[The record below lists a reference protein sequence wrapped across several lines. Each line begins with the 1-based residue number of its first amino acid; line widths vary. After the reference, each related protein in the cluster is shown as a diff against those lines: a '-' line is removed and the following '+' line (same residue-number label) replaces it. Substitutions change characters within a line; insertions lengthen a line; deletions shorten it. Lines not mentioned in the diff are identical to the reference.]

1 MRGPR
6 GPRWPGPRG
15 GPPPRIPAAAAPGDG
30 PHTRDPAFLLVLT
43 HGSGGGPESADLLA
57 VRDAVL
63 PLGAAVALVT
73 QPYRVKGHRAPGPPA
88 RQDAAW
94 IEIIDALR
102 PTAGPRVPL
111 VQGGRSN
118 GARVACR
125 TAGMTGARAVL
136 ALAFPLHPPGHPE
149 KSRAGELTLAGTDV
163 LVINGS
169 RDPFG
174 IPDSGGPAP
183 GSWCWRAKPT
193 PCPGSP
199 GPPARS
205 PRPGWRNC
213 WVSRTPDP
221 GLSPER
227 GAGMGSV
234 IGDAWQWGT
243 AAQHR

>member
-1 MRGPR
+1 MTSEGAARAQLAWPPGGGPR
-6 GPRWPGPRG
+6 SG
-15 GPPPRIPAAAAPGDG
+15 
-30 PHTRDPAFLLVLT
+30 DPAFLLVLT

-94 IEIIDALR
+94 AEIVDALR
-102 PTAGPRVPL
+102 PAAGPGVPL

-125 TAGMTGARAVL
+125 TARTTGARAVL

-149 KSRAGELTLAGTDV
+149 KSRAGELSLAGTDV

-174 IPDSGGPAP
+174 VPDQAARVRVVVLEGETHALSRKP
-183 GSWCWRAKPT
+183 RAA
-193 PCPGSP
+193 GAVAAAWLADLLRL
-199 GPPARS
+199 AR
-205 PRPGWRNC
+205 
-213 WVSRTPDP
+213 T
-221 GLSPER
+221 
-227 GAGMGSV
+227 
-234 IGDAWQWGT
+234 
-243 AAQHR
+243 

>member
-1 MRGPR
+1 M
-6 GPRWPGPRG
+6 
-15 GPPPRIPAAAAPGDG
+15 
-30 PHTRDPAFLLVLT
+30 LT

-63 PLGAAVALVT
+63 PLGAVVVLVT

-94 IEIIDALR
+94 AEIIDVLR
-102 PTAGPRVPL
+102 PAAGPHVPL

-125 TAGMTGARAVL
+125 TARTTGARAVL

-149 KSRAGELTLAGTDV
+149 KSRAGELSLAGTDV

-174 IPDSGGPAP
+174 VPDQAARTRVVVLEGETHALSREP
-183 GSWCWRAKPT
+183 GVAGAVAAAWLA
-193 PCPGSP
+193 
-199 GPPARS
+199 
-205 PRPGWRNC
+205 
-213 WVSRTPDP
+213 DLP
-221 GLSPER
+221 GLAR
-227 GAGMGSV
+227 
-234 IGDAWQWGT
+234 T
-243 AAQHR
+243 

>member
-1 MRGPR
+1 MTGEGVARAELAWPPEGSPR
-6 GPRWPGPRG
+6 SG
-15 GPPPRIPAAAAPGDG
+15 GPALPRPPGDG
-30 PHTRDPAFLLVLT
+30 PQAGGPTFLLVLT

-63 PLGAAVALVT
+63 PLGAMVVLVT

-94 IEIIDALR
+94 AEIVDALR
-102 PTAGPRVPL
+102 PAAGPGVPL

-125 TAGMTGARAVL
+125 TARTTGARAVL

-149 KSRAGELTLAGTDV
+149 KSRAGELSLAGTDV

-174 IPDSGGPAP
+174 VPDQAARVRVVVLEGETHALSRKP
-183 GSWCWRAKPT
+183 RAA
-193 PCPGSP
+193 GAVAAAWLADLLRL
-199 GPPARS
+199 AR
-205 PRPGWRNC
+205 
-213 WVSRTPDP
+213 T
-221 GLSPER
+221 
-227 GAGMGSV
+227 
-234 IGDAWQWGT
+234 
-243 AAQHR
+243 

>member
-1 MRGPR
+1 VEIMTGEGAARAELA
-6 GPRWPGPRG
+6 WP
-15 GPPPRIPAAAAPGDG
+15 PGDG
-30 PHTRDPAFLLVLT
+30 PQAGAPTFLLVLT
-43 HGSGGGPESADLLA
+43 HGSAGGPGSADLLA

-94 IEIIDALR
+94 AEIVDALR
-102 PTAGPRVPL
+102 PAAGPGVPL

-125 TAGMTGARAVL
+125 TARTTGARAVL

-149 KSRAGELTLAGTDV
+149 KSRAGELSLAGPDV

-174 IPDSGGPAP
+174 VPDQAARVRVVVLEGETHALSRKP
-183 GSWCWRAKPT
+183 RAA
-193 PCPGSP
+193 GAVAAAWLADLLRL
-199 GPPARS
+199 AR
-205 PRPGWRNC
+205 
-213 WVSRTPDP
+213 T
-221 GLSPER
+221 
-227 GAGMGSV
+227 
-234 IGDAWQWGT
+234 
-243 AAQHR
+243 